1 MKSLLDPENNPGL
14 FSGPLRTYIGAY
26 TALLSA
32 QGYKRPTLYPDTL
45 LFADLDVWMRR
56 ASLTAEALDEPT
68 LERFLAHHMRTR
80 SSRRRPMRTALLR
93 LLTMLRTMGVA
104 APPKPLPLTPVERC
118 LQEYVQYLES
128 YRGFVPTTIAGYTL
142 PVRRFLVREYGAD
155 PVQLGALRAPA
166 ILSFIRHHVQRHG
179 RLSATYL
186 TNALRS
192 FFRFL
197 RHRGEITL
205 DLVAAVPS
213 VAGWTLAGLPKQ
225 LARGV
230 VRRVLAN
237 QERDNAAGRRNYA
250 ILLLLARLGLRSCEV
265 AALRLEDVDW
275 EGARVNIR
283 SRKGGRVIAL
293 PLPGDVGRAIAEYLK
308 DGRPNCT
315 SREVFVST
323 HAPLAGIS
331 RISVGHVARRA
342 LLRSGISGVSMGVH
356 TFRHTL
362 AGELLRRGASLDEI
376 GRILRHKDA
385 STTAIY
391 AKVDMEALRP
401 LAVRWPGG
409 VA

>member
-14 FSGPLRTYIGAY
+14 FSGPLRTYVGAY
-26 TALLSA
+26 TDLLSA
-32 QGYKRPTLYPDTL
+32 QGYKRPTLYPDAL
-45 LFADLDVWMRR
+45 LFADLDMWMQR
-56 ASLTAEALDEPT
+56 ANLRADALDERT

-80 SSRRRPMRTALLR
+80 TSRRRPMRAALLR
-93 LLTMLRTMGVA
+93 LLAMLRKMGVA
-104 APPKPLPLTPVERC
+104 APPNPSRLTPVERW
-118 LQEYVQYLES
+118 LREYTNYLES
-128 YRGFVPTTIAGYTL
+128 HRGFVPTTITGYSL
-142 PVRRFLVREYGAD
+142 PIRRFLLRQYGAG
-155 PVQLGALRAPA
+155 PVELGALRAPA

-192 FFRFL
+192 FFKFL

-205 DLVAAVPS
+205 DLAAAVPS

-225 LARGV
+225 LPRGV
-230 VRRVLAN
+230 VRRVLAD
-237 QERDNAAGRRNYA
+237 QDRDNPAGRRNYA

-265 AALRLEDVDW
+265 AALRLDDVDW
-275 EGARVNIR
+275 EDGHINIR
-283 SRKGGRVIAL
+283 SRKGGRTIAL
-293 PLPGDVGRAIAEYLK
+293 PLPRDVGRAIAEYLK
-308 DGRPNCT
+308 AGRPKCAC
-315 SREVFVST
+315 REVFASN
-323 HAPLAGIS
+323 HAPLSGIS
-331 RISVGHVARRA
+331 RISVGHVARKA
-342 LLRSGISGVSMGVH
+342 LLRSGITGVSMGAH

-391 AKVDMEALRP
+391 AKVDMDALRP
-401 LAVRWPGG
+401 LAMRWPGG

>member
-14 FSGPLRTYIGAY
+14 FSGPLRTYVGAY
-26 TALLSA
+26 TAMLSA

-45 LFADLDVWMRR
+45 LFADLDEWMRR
-56 ASLTAEALDEPT
+56 AGLRVEALEERT

-80 SSRRRPMRTALLR
+80 SSRRRPMRAALLR
-93 LLTMLRTMGVA
+93 LLAMLRKARIA
-104 APPKPLPLTPVERC
+104 APPKPLVLAPVERW
-118 LQEYVQYLES
+118 LQEYAHYLES
-128 YRGFVPTTIAGYTL
+128 YRGFVPTTIAGYIL
-142 PVRRFLVREYGAD
+142 PTRRFLVREYGAG

-192 FFRFL
+192 FFKFL

-230 VRRVLAN
+230 VRRVLAD

-308 DGRPNCT
+308 DGRPD
-315 SREVFVST
+315 RKST
-323 HAPLAGIS
+323 RLNSSHRCIS
-331 RISVGHVARRA
+331 
-342 LLRSGISGVSMGVH
+342 
-356 TFRHTL
+356 
-362 AGELLRRGASLDEI
+362 
-376 GRILRHKDA
+376 
-385 STTAIY
+385 
-391 AKVDMEALRP
+391 
-401 LAVRWPGG
+401 
-409 VA
+409 